1 MKINSN
7 RHRTFSYLLQIFT
20 LGLVVYDLGFEPS
33 ARLGG
38 WYVAVAGLFFVSNL
52 YLHFVLERH
61 ARRLSWAPTLAFG
74 AVLVATLLHMVIQGE
89 DVLTAVEHLQGWY
102 RASVAVYFVHRGS
115 LGIQRIFSDRF
126 NPASFFVGSFVVL
139 VIIGALLLLLPA
151 ATTGSISV
159 VDAVFTSTSAVC
171 VTGLIVVDTATD
183 FTFFGQCVILALIQL
198 GGLGILTFTSFFA
211 FFFKGGSS
219 FQETLYVR
227 NIVNSEQLGNV
238 FKVVVKIVVF
248 TLAIEAAGA
257 IGIYRSAPAELFEAW
272 YERVFFSVFHSVSAF
287 CNAGFSILTD
297 GFYDAGFRFNY
308 GLQWTAIALI
318 VLGGLGFNILNNLY
332 AFLKINVK
340 NRIKKIND
348 ASVRAI
354 PPRIISLNSRLVILT
369 TALLLLGGAAFFFF
383 AEYRHTLSEH
393 STLWGKLTNAFF
405 YSVTPRTAGFNT
417 VDMSAL
423 AMPAVMATMVLMWIG
438 ASPASTGGGI
448 KTSTFA
454 LALMNISVIV
464 RGKKHLEFGRREV
477 PVESVQRAFAI
488 VALSIFVIGGA
499 VFLLALFE
507 PEKELIALMFESIS
521 AYSTVGLSLG
531 ITGDLSTASK
541 IVLIFTMFVGRVGTV
556 NLLTGMLRRMHY
568 ATYRYPEEHILI
580 N

>member
-1 MKINSN
+1 MKINTK
-7 RHRTFSYLLQIFT
+7 RHRTFSYLLQVFT
-20 LGLVVYDLGFEPS
+20 LGLVVYDLGFEQS
-33 ARLGG
+33 GRLGG
-38 WYVAVAGLFFVSNL
+38 WYVAVAGLFLVSNL
-52 YLHFVLERH
+52 YLHFVSERH

-74 AVLVATLLHMVIQGE
+74 AVLLATLLRMVIPGE
-89 DVLTAVEHLQGWY
+89 DILAAVEHLQGWY
-102 RASVAVYFVHRGS
+102 RASVAVYFVHRAS
-115 LGIQRIFSDRF
+115 LGIQRILSGRF
-126 NPASFFVGSFVVL
+126 NPATFFVGSFVVL
-139 VIIGALLLLLPA
+139 VVIGALLLLLPA

-211 FFFKGGSS
+211 FFFKGGGS

-238 FKVVVKIVVF
+238 FKVVVKIVIF
-248 TLAIEAAGA
+248 TLAIEAVGA
-257 IGIYRSAPAELFEAW
+257 IGIYRSVPAELFEAW

-297 GFYDAGFRFNY
+297 GFYDTGFRFNY
-308 GLQWTAIALI
+308 GLQWTAIVLI

-332 AFLKINVK
+332 EFLKIKVK
-340 NRIKKIND
+340 NRIKKID
-348 ASVRAI
+348 GAPVRAL
-354 PPRIISLNSRLVILT
+354 PRIISLNSRLVIQT
-369 TALLLLGGAAFFFF
+369 TALLLIGGAAFFFL

-393 STLWGKLTNAFF
+393 STLWGKLTGAFF

-488 VALSIFVIGGA
+488 VSLSIFVIGGV

-541 IVLIFTMFVGRVGTV
+541 IVLIFTMFVGRVGTI

-568 ATYRYPEEHILI
+568 ATYRYPEEQILI

>member
-1 MKINSN
+1 MEININ
-7 RHRTFSYLLQIFT
+7 RHRTFSYLLQTFT
-20 LGLVVYDLGFEPS
+20 LGLVVYDLGFEHP

-38 WYVAVAGLFFVSNL
+38 WYVSAATLFFLSNL
-52 YLHFVLERH
+52 YLHFVLERR
-61 ARRLSWAPTLAFG
+61 ARRLVWAPTVAFG
-74 AVLVATLLHMVIQGE
+74 AVLAVTLLRMIMEGE
-89 DVLTAVEHLQGWY
+89 DVLTAAEQLRGGY
-102 RASVAVYFVHRGS
+102 LASVAAYFVHRAS
-115 LGIQRIFSDRF
+115 LSIQRIFSGKF
-126 NPASFFVGSFVVL
+126 NPATFFVGSFAILVL
-139 VIIGALLLLLPA
+139 LGSLLLLLPT

-171 VTGLIVVDTATD
+171 VTGLIVVDTAAD

-198 GGLGILTFTSFFA
+198 GGLGILTFTTFFA
-211 FFFKGGSS
+211 FFFKGGGS
-219 FQETLYVR
+219 FQESLYVK

-248 TLAIEAAGA
+248 TLAIEMIGA
-257 IGIYRSAPAELFEAW
+257 IGIYRSVPADLFEAW
-272 YERVFFSVFHSVSAF
+272 YERIFFSVFHSVSAF

-308 GLQWTAIALI
+308 GLQWTAMALI

-332 AFLKINVK
+332 DYLKINIK
-340 NRIKKIND
+340 NRIKKID
-348 ASVRAI
+348 GAPVRAL
-354 PPRIISLNSRLVILT
+354 PPRIISLNSRLVIQT

-383 AEYRHTLSEH
+383 TEYRHTLSEH

-423 AMPAVMATMVLMWIG
+423 AMPAIMATMALMWIG

-507 PEKELIALMFESIS
+507 PEKELTALIFESIS

-531 ITGDLSTASK
+531 ITGDMSTAGK
-541 IVLIFTMFVGRVGTV
+541 VVLIFTMFVGRVGAI

-568 ATYRYPEEHILI
+568 AAYRYPEEQILI